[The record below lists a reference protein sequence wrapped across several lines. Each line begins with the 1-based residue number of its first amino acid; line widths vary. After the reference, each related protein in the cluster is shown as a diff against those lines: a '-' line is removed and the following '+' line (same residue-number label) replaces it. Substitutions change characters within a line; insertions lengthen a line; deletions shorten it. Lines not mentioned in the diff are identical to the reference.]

1 MLEGKYEDDEDLG
14 GYDSHVLL
22 LLLTVWRLFAVLVV
36 SQPLDVLQISP
47 VLRRDGGHRG
57 GRGRPARRVQ
67 QGARVVLH
75 PLWSRVFLV
84 VLQVVLGLC

>member
-14 GYDSHVLL
+14 ENDLHVLL
-22 LLLTVWRLFAVLVV
+22 LLLTVRRLFAVLVV

-57 GRGRPARRVQ
+57 CRGRPSRGIQ
-67 QGARVVLH
+67 QGSGVILH
-75 PLWSRVFLV
+75 PLWSHIFLV
-84 VLQVVLGLC
+84 VLQVILCLC